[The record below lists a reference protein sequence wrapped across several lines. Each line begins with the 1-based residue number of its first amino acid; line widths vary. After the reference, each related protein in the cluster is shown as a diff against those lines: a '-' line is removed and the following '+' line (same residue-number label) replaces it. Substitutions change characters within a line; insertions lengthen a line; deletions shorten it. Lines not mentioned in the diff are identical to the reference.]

1 MMMKVPT
8 QYDLTHLQLQAMLRE
23 HNIPETELK
32 YIGERVYPENFKG
45 HPEYHGQMMHWY
57 LIANE
62 HEVPVCD
69 IGSVDCMDD

>member
-1 MMMKVPT
+1 MQVPT
-8 QYDLTHLQLQAMLRE
+8 QYELIHLQLQAMLRE
-23 HNIPETELK
+23 HNVPETELK
-32 YIGERVYPENFKG
+32 YIGERVYPEDFKG
-45 HPEYHGQMMHWY
+45 HPEYHGQIMHWY